1 MSIKLSIIF
10 IVYSFLEIF
19 ETVGLKFKVIMTL
32 QCVSRFIFYE
42 MKVFIDF
49 DLSVLVKDLHTGN
62 IPNMVI
68 GELKTYL
75 FNYSPYRYADIQHI
89 ENNACIF
96 KL

>member
-1 MSIKLSIIF
+1 
-10 IVYSFLEIF
+10 
-19 ETVGLKFKVIMTL
+19 
-32 QCVSRFIFYE
+32 

-62 IPNMVI
+62 IPNKGI

-75 FNYSPYRYADIQHI
+75 LNHYPSNKYADIQHI
-89 ENNACIF
+89 GNDACIF